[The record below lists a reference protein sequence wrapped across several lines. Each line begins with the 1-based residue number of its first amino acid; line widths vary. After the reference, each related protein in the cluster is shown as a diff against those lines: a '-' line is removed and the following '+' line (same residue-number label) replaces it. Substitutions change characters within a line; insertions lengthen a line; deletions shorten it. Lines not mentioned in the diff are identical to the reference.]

1 MYTSCDCLNQ
11 TKLIELTHYVQS
23 NSLDVIA
30 LTEILPKNSLFDA
43 TPEIYALE
51 GYSLFSSN
59 LNQGRGVLLY
69 IKESL
74 ATSSVQMPFDFQEC
88 IWCNLALNMR
98 DKLMIGCIYRSPHC
112 AADNIFKKFEM
123 FRHVRAQK
131 PSHLLILGDFNLKK

>member
-1 MYTSCDCLNQ
+1 MHQL
-11 TKLIELTHYVQS
+11 LIELTHYVQS
-23 NSLDVIA
+23 NSPDVIA

-51 GYSLFSSN
+51 GYSMFSSN
-59 LNQGRGVLLY
+59 LKQGKGVLLY

-88 IWCNLALNMR
+88 IWCNMALNMT

-112 AADNIFKKFEM
+112 TAANIFKLFQM
-123 FRHVRAQK
+123 FRHVCAQ
-131 PSHLLILGDFNLKK
+131 